1 MEVLD
6 AAKNFFLNLN
16 GENYINLFSIII
28 VAVTT
33 YCVTKY
39 NVLKPNKL
47 KIKERQL
54 DNVYLPLYKLFF
66 EMPDKFSSEDALKYY
81 NKLSEILK
89 NNYLLAFPELHDL
102 KRALG
107 NSLQNEGNY
116 IQILKRIKH
125 QVDIDYELLKKA
137 LGYPSKNWYEIFIRM
152 TFKQKVENILAWVN
166 VVFIFSPVILI
177 YPLEKHSPAYW
188 IYICIGIYA
197 IVFLI
202 LNRLNSWAKKLKD

>member
-1 MEVLD
+1 MEVFD
-6 AAKNFFLNLN
+6 AVKNFFLNLN
-16 GENYINLFSIII
+16 NENYINLFSIII

-54 DNVYLPLYKLFF
+54 DNVYLPLYELFF
-66 EMPDKFSSEDALKYY
+66 EMPDKLSPEDAVKYY
-81 NKLSEILK
+81 NGLSEVLK

-102 KRALG
+102 KKALG
-107 NSLQNEGNY
+107 ITIQNNGNY

-125 QVDIDYELLKKA
+125 QVSIDYELLKKA

-152 TFKQKVENILAWVN
+152 TFKQKVESILAWVN
-166 VVFIFSPVILI
+166 VLFIFVPVVLI
-177 YPLEKHSPAYW
+177 YPLAKLSPDYGL
-188 IYICIGIYA
+188 YLCVGIYA
-197 IVFLI
+197 VICLI
-202 LNRLNSWAKKLKD
+202 LNRLNSWSKRLKD